1 MIRFDNIN
9 KGYGAVQVLSELNM
23 QIGKGELVALIGPSG
38 CGKTT
43 TLRMINRLIEPSSGT
58 IRIDGQEISKMNPVE
73 LRRGI
78 GYVIQQIGLLP
89 HLTIG
94 KNIGLVPKLKGWKEQ
109 QYSDRIDELMH
120 MVGLD
125 PKVFRNRYPSELS
138 GGQQQRIGVIRALA
152 AEPPV
157 ILMDEPFS
165 ALDPISREQLQEEL
179 VKLQKEIHKT
189 IVFVTHDID
198 EALKIADRIAI
209 MNGGQLVQ
217 YDSPKAI
224 LQNPANAFVRG
235 FIGEKRLG
243 AGAQAPGLGGLSQ
256 VVETIMI
263 RPVVRLY
270 AEHRIADALT
280 VARGSA
286 EDTYLVYDGDQ
297 TVTGVISLAELER
310 NAHRGGETVRH
321 ILQPSE
327 FCVEADS
334 NWREASAKLLDSNAS
349 GLPVMKQ
356 GKVVGLV
363 TPGSILREL
372 VKMNA

>member
-1 MIRFDNIN
+1 MIRFDNIS

-58 IRIDGQEISKMNPVE
+58 ITINGQDISKMSPVE

-89 HLTIG
+89 HLSIG

-109 QYSDRIDELMH
+109 DYSNRIDELMH

-179 VKLQKEIHKT
+179 VRLQKEIHKT

-209 MNGGQLVQ
+209 MNGGRIVQ
-217 YDSPKAI
+217 YDSPQAI
-224 LQNPANAFVRG
+224 LQNPANSFVRG

-243 AGAQAPGLGGLSQ
+243 AGAPKAGGLSQ
-256 VVETIMI
+256 VEDVMI
-263 RPVVRLY
+263 RPVARLY

-280 VARGSA
+280 VAGSS
-286 EDTYLVYDGDQ
+286 EDDAFFVYDGDQ
-297 TVTGVISLAELER
+297 SVIGFISLAELER
-310 NAHRGGETVRH
+310 HANRGNETVRH
-321 ILQPSE
+321 IMHPSTL
-327 FCVEADS
+327 CVEADS
-334 NWREASAKLLDSNAS
+334 SWKEASAKLLESNAS

-356 GKVVGLV
+356 GKVVGLI
-363 TPGSILREL
+363 TPGSILREI